1 MAIVVKIAFC
11 RPRPL
16 GCVKMRAL
24 PRPLIS
30 FVRGVDRLN
39 YGIGRAAMYLLFVL
53 MAVLTWSS
61 LSKTFFN
68 PSLWTLEM
76 AQFIMVA
83 YFILGGPYAMQ
94 MGAHVRM
101 DLFYAKQSPRRRA
114 LWDAFTIFTLIFY
127 LGVMVWG
134 AWDSFSYSLG
144 LKWDGIIPEL
154 GRLERSATAWRPYLW
169 PIKLL
174 MLLGFV
180 MMLLQCIAAL
190 IRDIAIIRGEDI

>member
-1 MAIVVKIAFC
+1 
-11 RPRPL
+11 
-16 GCVKMRAL
+16 MRAL
-24 PRPLIS
+24 PRPLIE
-30 FVRGVDRLN
+30 FVRHVDRLN
-39 YGIGRAAMYLLFVL
+39 YGLGRVAMYLLFVL
-53 MAVLTWSS
+53 MAVLLWSS

-101 DLFYAKQSPRRRA
+101 DLFYAQQSPRRRA

-144 LKWDGIIPEL
+144 LKWDGFIPEL

-190 IRDIAIIRGEDI
+190 IRDIAKIRGEDI